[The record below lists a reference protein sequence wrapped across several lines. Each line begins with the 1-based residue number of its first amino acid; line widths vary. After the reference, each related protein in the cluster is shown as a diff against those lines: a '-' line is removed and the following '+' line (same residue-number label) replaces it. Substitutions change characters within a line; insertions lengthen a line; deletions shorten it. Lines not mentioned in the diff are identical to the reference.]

1 MIGVTRHLAQQL
13 CFSRYLI
20 ERDALSAAFTRL
32 GSGFT
37 PPTVVAEA
45 KMHLGNINRLMS
57 EMEKMAVLPKDTV
70 VAKDYRHLMEKSCCG
85 RD

>member
-13 CFSRYLI
+13 CFTRYLV
-20 ERDALSAAFTRL
+20 ERDSLSAAFTRL

-45 KMHLGNINRLMS
+45 KAHLGNINRLMS
-57 EMEKMAVLPKDTV
+57 EMEKMATLPKDTI